1 MRTIAFSFVVLLFL
15 SACGKPESGAQAPQ
29 AESPEPTT
37 LEAAQSESEQLNAW
51 FEERYEEQ
59 LQFSPLKLTM
69 IGRKD
74 RYDEI
79 DDISE
84 EAEDRQFEWRRETV
98 ETMEREF
105 DYAALTPGAQISY
118 DIWKYQFE
126 NEAANRAFRGND
138 YLFTQFFGPQAWV
151 PTFLSNFH
159 RVDEPGDMDAYVKR
173 LGGAARALNQL
184 IDRAQKYAK
193 NGVRP
198 PRFAYE
204 GVLEQARA
212 VITGA
217 PFSDGDDAVLWSDA
231 NRKID
236 ALLESEMITA
246 EQADAY
252 REAAREVLV
261 GDFKDAYERLIAWVE
276 SDIEQTDEVPAGA
289 AQLPNGKAYYD
300 RLLASFTTTDMTAD
314 EIHELGLAEVTR
326 LRGEMETIK
335 REVGFEGDLQE
346 FFEFVRDDPQFYKPN
361 TDEGRQAFIAEVE
374 EKLAFINERLP
385 EYFGTLP
392 KADLVVKRV
401 EPYREEDGAAQ
412 HYISGT
418 PDGSRPG
425 IYYMHLS
432 DMGAMPLPQL
442 EVIAYHEGN
451 PGHHMQNSIALELE
465 DVPTF
470 RRQANFGA
478 YGEGWGLYS
487 ELLALEMGAYEDP
500 YSNFGRLSSEMW
512 RALRLVVDTG
522 LHSKGWSEQEAVDFM
537 KQNSAEPL
545 PSVKSEVR
553 RYLVLPGQATS
564 YKVGMIKIQQLRAR
578 AEETLGDRF
587 DIRAFHDTILTGGAM
602 PLETLE
608 RHVDHWIEETVAAGG
623 AQG

>member
-1 MRTIAFSFVVLLFL
+1 MRTILVSFVASLCL
-15 SACGKPESGAQAPQ
+15 SACTKEDSGPQ
-29 AESPEPTT
+29 TSPAESSESPSI
-37 LEAAQSESEQLNAW
+37 EATQSESVRLNAW
-51 FEERYEEQ
+51 FEERYEEE
-59 LQFSPLKLTM
+59 LQFSPIQLTM
-69 IGRKD
+69 LGRKE
-74 RYDEI
+74 RYDEF

-84 EAEDRQFEWRRETV
+84 EAEDSQFEWRRESV

-105 DYAALTPGAQISY
+105 DYASLTPSAQISF

-126 NEAANRAFRGND
+126 NEAANREFRGNG
-138 YLFTQFFGPQAWV
+138 YLFTQFFGPQAWI
-151 PTFLSNFH
+151 PMILSNFH
-159 RVDEPGDMDAYVKR
+159 RVDEPADMDAYIKR
-173 LGGAARALNQL
+173 LGGAARAMNQL
-184 IDRAQKYAK
+184 IDRAQKYAT

-204 GVLEQARA
+204 GVLEQASA

-217 PFSDGDDAVLWSDA
+217 PFGDGEPAALWADA

-236 ALLESEMITA
+236 GLLESGKITI

-252 REAAREVLV
+252 REAAREVLI
-261 GDFKDAYERLIAWVE
+261 GDFKDAYDRLIAWVE
-276 SDIEQTDEVPAGA
+276 SDIGQTDEVPAGV
-289 AQLPNGKAYYD
+289 AQLPNGEAFYD
-300 RLLASFTTTDMTAD
+300 QLLASFTTTDMTAD
-314 EIHELGLAEVTR
+314 EIHELGLVEVAR
-326 LRGEMETIK
+326 LRAEMEAIK
-335 REVGFEGDLQE
+335 REVEFEGDLQA
-346 FFEFVRDDPQFYKPN
+346 FFVFIRDDPRFYKPN
-361 TDEGRQAFIAEVE
+361 TDEGRQAFITEAE

-412 HYISGT
+412 HYIPGT

-522 LHSKGWSEQEAVDFM
+522 MHSKGWSEQEAVDFM
-537 KQNSAEPL
+537 MQNSAEPL
-545 PSVKSEVR
+545 PSVESEVR

-564 YKVGMIKIQQLRAR
+564 YKIGMIKIQQLRAR
-578 AEETLGDRF
+578 AEEALGDQF

-602 PLETLE
+602 PLAVLE
-608 RHVDHWIEETVAAGG
+608 RRVDNWIEVTFATGG
-623 AQG
+623 